1 MKQIFSEHGILQVVR
16 WDNRP
21 DYDSQNFKDF
31 AQQCGFIHVTSSPHY
46 PRSNGFIEAHVK
58 TVKNTLKKARAMQSD
73 PYIALMSLRR
83 TPITNKLPPP
93 AELLLGRSIQDN
105 LLRKILR
112 NYASDEVTDRLEH
125 RQDVQKHFY
134 DRGCKP
140 LPSLLPGQ
148 QVRVQNPTSHKWT
161 PAVIKEELQDFPRS
175 YKVTTPA
182 GAELR
187 RNRQHIRE
195 ALHTCNK
202 PATEPSLQT
211 TSPQSSASK
220 SKQEEQVKPQVVTR
234 SGREV
239 KPPQKYGF

>member
-1 MKQIFSEHGILQVVR
+1 M
-16 WDNRP
+16 
-21 DYDSQNFKDF
+21 
-31 AQQCGFIHVTSSPHY
+31 
-46 PRSNGFIEAHVK
+46 
-58 TVKNTLKKARAMQSD
+58 
-73 PYIALMSLRR
+73 
-83 TPITNKLPPP
+83 
-93 AELLLGRSIQDN
+93 
-105 LLRKILR
+105 
-112 NYASDEVTDRLEH
+112 
-125 RQDVQKHFY
+125 Y

-202 PATEPSLQT
+202 QATEPSLQT

-220 SKQEEQVKPQVVTR
+220 SKQEDQVKRQVVTR

-239 KPPQKYGF
+239 KAPKKYGF